1 MTQYNCWTAYVYFST
16 AHTAVQPTQ
25 NRIQDNIRSN
35 KMQSVVMTETYNWNV
50 SVLLVFRKVA
60 PRARKPHFTV
70 GSHMKMK
77 HYVTF

>member
-1 MTQYNCWTAYVYFST
+1 
-16 AHTAVQPTQ
+16 
-25 NRIQDNIRSN
+25 
-35 KMQSVVMTETYNWNV
+35 MQSVVMTETYNWNV